1 MLVMARRTPRLGPRD
16 EEVVVV
22 LGKGSLGVV
31 TVRDAIGPAT
41 PEWDQRA
48 LELPKVDFSPGA

>member
-22 LGKGSLGVV
+22 LGKGSLGV
-31 TVRDAIGPAT
+31 RDAIGPAT
-41 PEWDQRA
+41 SEWDQRA
-48 LELPKVDFSPGA
+48 LELPKVDFSLEA